1 MLETVKKFIKDD
13 YLVKQSFP
21 LAVNLT
27 TFFGCT
33 FVFIVP
39 LFIQDQ
45 SIRETLPWVFLVI
58 WITYYSLLR
67 KKLLKKLND

>member
-1 MLETVKKFIKDD
+1 MLEAVKKFIKDD

-21 LAVNLT
+21 WAVNLT